1 MRSLPT
7 FLFATVL
14 ATISQPTFGNDTAER
29 DTGDAELNALLVT
42 YAEAATL
49 FYNGQ
54 PSAVKVLWSHAD
66 DVTLSG
72 AAGGPT
78 ARGWKEV
85 STRLDW
91 ASSQF
96 LSTKGSKQVEQIQTT
111 VKGDLAYIVQYEH
124 IRYFPVGESGE
135 AKRDYR
141 VTTIF
146 RREPAGWRVVHRHA
160 DTLMTRAEIRQGS

>member
-1 MRSLPT
+1 MGSLLT
-7 FLFATVL
+7 FFIAAVFAM
-14 ATISQPTFGNDTAER
+14 ISQPTYGTDAAEGA
-29 DTGDAELNALLVT
+29 TGDSELNALLVT
-42 YAEAATL
+42 YADAATL

-54 PSAVKVLWSHAD
+54 PSAVKELWSHAD

-78 ARGWKEV
+78 ARGWNEV
-85 STRLDW
+85 RDRLEW
-91 ASSQF
+91 ASLQF
-96 LSTKGSKQVEQIQTT
+96 LSTKGSKQVEHIQTT

-124 IRYFPVGESGE
+124 ILYFPVGQSGE

-146 RREPAGWRVVHRHA
+146 RRERAGWRVVHRHA
-160 DTLMTRAEIRQGS
+160 DTLMTRAEIRKGS